1 MRRMK
6 WESIQT
12 DSKQI
17 QGSGENPR
25 MLIRGEETR
34 CSEKSTPAKSGQAEA
49 SKPRPIPGRCS
60 DNNMAEV
67 RFFYFTPGINSRK
80 GKETSATFQI
90 ASFMV
95 FTGTWPTTDRG
106 LFTKV
111 ILQRR
116 PQKSLPK
123 RTWELNRRTRVQPC
137 KTCPSHSVSSVS
149 PQMAAV
155 EEMTAYRKQS
165 PRSQSNHGERS
176 RVKKCINDSI
186 PQFTWVASQGLG

>member
-1 MRRMK
+1 MRKMK
-6 WESIQT
+6 CESIKI
-12 DSKQI
+12 DSNQI

-25 MLIRGEETR
+25 MLIRGEATR
-34 CSEKSTPAKSGQAEA
+34 CSQKSTPAKSGQAEA

-67 RFFYFTPGINSRK
+67 RFSYVTPGISSRK
-80 GKETSATFQI
+80 GEETSVTFQI
-90 ASFMV
+90 VSCMV
-95 FTGTWPTTDRG
+95 FTGTWPTTVRG

-111 ILQRR
+111 ILQHH

-123 RTWELNRRTRVQPC
+123 LTWELNRRTRVQPC

-149 PQMAAV
+149 SQMAAV

-165 PRSQSNHGERS
+165 PRNPSNHWEKS
-176 RVKKCINDSI
+176 RIKMY
-186 PQFTWVASQGLG
+186 